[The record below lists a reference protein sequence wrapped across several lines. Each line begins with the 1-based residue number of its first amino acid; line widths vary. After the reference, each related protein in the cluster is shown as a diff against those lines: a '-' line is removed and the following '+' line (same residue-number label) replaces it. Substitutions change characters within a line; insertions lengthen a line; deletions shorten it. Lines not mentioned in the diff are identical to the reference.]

1 MPETVEPRTSDQ
13 ASRLALDANQISKTF
28 ERTVVLDHLDFRL
41 ASGEVHALL
50 GHNGSGKSTFI
61 KILAGFHAPDAS
73 SGRIMVAG
81 EELRWQ
87 DPGSA
92 QNLGLSFVHQTLGL
106 VPALTVLEN
115 LHLGMP
121 YEVGPTRKINWR
133 REARLARSRLEEFG
147 LDVDPADTVERL
159 TAVERTEVAIVR
171 ALSGEVDIRVL
182 VLDEPT
188 AALTAREVEKL
199 FELIK
204 RVSAGGVA
212 VIYVSHRLEE
222 VSEIADSVTVLRD
235 GRTVGDGPIDT
246 FGMSRLVELI
256 SGDAELRA
264 SAPLADAPAVAAEMA
279 AAPEP
284 GGAVPLKVS
293 GVAARSAVDVDFE
306 ARRGEIL
313 GIVGLLGSGV
323 DDIARVLSGRVRR
336 QQGKIEIFGRPLDP
350 EALADAKKLGYWV
363 VVGERE
369 DRSVLTLTVGE
380 NLTLSTLRR
389 YFQAGFQRLRRMRV
403 AQGQAITDFGILP
416 ADGTLTAQQLSGG
429 NQQKVALAR
438 VIQADPSVLVLEEPF
453 KGVDIRGRREIA
465 DLLRAAAGRGRTV
478 VIVDSD
484 LEAVSEI
491 CTRAVVLRDG
501 IVSGEFEGAAITKNQ
516 LVKACYGE
524 AV

>member
-1 MPETVEPRTSDQ
+1 MPETIESRPSDQ
-13 ASRLALDANQISKTF
+13 ASKLALDAHHVSKTF
-28 ERTVVLDHLDFRL
+28 ERTVVLDRLDFRL
-41 ASGEVHALL
+41 APGEVHALL

-61 KILAGFHAPDAS
+61 KILAGFHAPDAT
-73 SGRIMVAG
+73 SGEILVAG

-87 DPGSA
+87 DPSSS

-121 YEVGPTRKINWR
+121 YEVGPMKKINWR
-133 REARLARSRLEEFG
+133 REARLAKSRLDEFG

-188 AALTAREVEKL
+188 AALTAREVQKL

-204 RVSAGGVA
+204 RVSGGGVA

-235 GRTVGDGPIDT
+235 GGTVGDGSIDT
-246 FGMSRLVELI
+246 FSMSRMVELI
-256 SGDAELRA
+256 SGDAEV
-264 SAPLADAPAVAAEMA
+264 SAPTPLADAPAVAAEMK
-279 AAPEP
+279 AAPQP
-284 GGAVPLKVS
+284 GGAVPLRVS
-293 GVAARSAVDVDFE
+293 GIAARSAVDVTFE
-306 ARRGEIL
+306 ARGGEIL

-323 DDIARVLSGRVRR
+323 DDIARVLAGRVRR
-336 QQGKIEIFGRPLDP
+336 RQGAIEVFGRRLDP
-350 EALADAKKLGYWV
+350 ESLADAKKMGYWV

-369 DRSVLTLTVGE
+369 DRSILTLTVGE
-380 NLTLSTLRR
+380 NLTLSTLPR
-389 YFQAGFQRLRRMRV
+389 YFQAGVQRLRRMRA
-403 AQGQAITDFGILP
+403 AQGRAISDFGILP
-416 ADGTLTAQQLSGG
+416 ADGDLTAQQLSGG

-465 DLLRAAAGRGRTV
+465 GLLRASASRGRTV

-484 LEAVSEI
+484 LEAVAEI

-501 IVSGEFEGAAITKNQ
+501 IVGGEFEGAAITKSQ

-524 AV
+524 AM